1 MSQINLNNSKNTRP
15 TLVSFFHGIGGMSK
29 GAADFEKLYAT
40 DMWDVAERAFHLNH
54 CEGLFDNYD
63 FSLDSMNA
71 KRIFNA
77 INSNPNPNP
86 GISYRKGMID
96 CVVSGSPCPGMSSVN
111 PNRSAF
117 NFKNMLM
124 HKQIRLAGMQGL
136 GAKTA
141 WFEQVPGF
149 LDKPMRALR
158 NEVLAVLD
166 SQTDYNYE
174 LQVLNALDYGS
185 FQSRDR
191 VTIIMVRKDV
201 GEPSLPKPQPINLSK
216 QALGAV
222 LPYIEAFRY
231 VKNLTPKTAYNNYI
245 NTMTASGDGLQV
257 FDGKTWRGVTSVER
271 QKLSHLE
278 GYDLSAFTDAEC
290 TRLMGNMVQIPF
302 AEAIMRHIRLNILGK

>member
-1 MSQINLNNSKNTRP
+1 MS
-15 TLVSFFHGIGGMSK
+15 G
-29 GAADFEKLYAT
+29 
-40 DMWDVAERAFHLNH
+40 
-54 CEGLFDNYD
+54 
-63 FSLDSMNA
+63 
-71 KRIFNA
+71 
-77 INSNPNPNP
+77 
-86 GISYRKGMID
+86 
-96 CVVSGSPCPGMSSVN
+96 VN
-111 PNRSAF
+111 PNRSTF

-124 HKQIRLAGMQGL
+124 LRQIRIAGMQGL

-174 LQVLNALDYGS
+174 LRVLNALDYGS

-201 GEPSLPKPQPINLSK
+201 GEPSMPAPQPIDLAK

-222 LPYIEAFRY
+222 LPYIQSFRY
-231 VKNLTPKTAYNNYI
+231 VKNQTPKTAHNNFI
-245 NTMTASGDGLQV
+245 NTMTASGDGLQL
-257 FDGKTWRGVTSVER
+257 FDGKTWRGVNTIER

-278 GYDLSAFTDAEC
+278 GYDLSNFTEAQC
-290 TRLMGNMVQIPF
+290 TKLMGNMVQIPF
-302 AEAIMRHIRLNILGK
+302 AEAIMRHIRQNILGK